1 MGTVS
6 YTIPWDLRRRGLQ
19 DSRRHDQRVRE
30 AIRKNLRHLITEE
43 AIITSDGQRMVKLPI
58 RYLDLY
64 RFRYSNE
71 EAAGGVGQGEG
82 KQGDVVAREP
92 AQGLPTDQPG
102 DLPGQPV
109 YEAEFS
115 VEELARMM
123 LEDLK
128 LPWLEEKRA
137 AKNQVPHQAVREVR
151 RHGLLPNLDKRRT
164 LYENLKRQAA
174 KGRPSVGPITDADL
188 RYRVWSDEPLQR
200 TRAAVYMLM
209 DRSGSMTTEKKYIAK
224 CFFFWLVRFLRL
236 KYQNVDLVF
245 IAHDYEAQITDEQ
258 SFFAISNS
266 GGTRC
271 SSAYEVALQHLRE
284 HHPASDWNNY
294 IFHFSDG
301 DNYPSDNPRCVEL
314 VLELLQHARMV
325 GCGEI
330 CYRDWD
336 GFYYSQTTFG
346 RARSPLFEALSKIE
360 HPRFLQVSI
369 EKREDVHAALSAF
382 LKEHGQREA
391 TA

>member
-1 MGTVS
+1 MQHSV
-6 YTIPWDLRRRGLQ
+6 PWDLRRRGLQ
-19 DSRRHDQRVRE
+19 DSRRHDARVRE

-43 AIITSDGQRMVKLPI
+43 AIITSDGERLVKIPI

-64 RFRYSNE
+64 RFRYDNE
-71 EAAGGVGQGEG
+71 EAAAGVGQGEG
-82 KQGDVVAREP
+82 KKGDVVAREAAGGSP
-92 AQGLPTDQPG
+92 SDQPG

-115 VEELARMM
+115 VDEIARMM

-128 LPWLEEKRA
+128 LPWLEEKKASKELNRR
-137 AKNQVPHQAVREVR
+137 QAVREVR
-151 RHGLLPNLDKRRT
+151 RIGLLPNLDKRRT

-174 KGRPSVGPITDADL
+174 RGRPVIGPISEHDL
-188 RYRVWSDEPLQR
+188 RYRVWDEEPEHR

-236 KYQNVDLVF
+236 KYQDVDLVF
-245 IAHDYEAQITDEQ
+245 VAHDYEAQITDET
-258 SFFAISNS
+258 SFFTISNS

-271 SSAYEVALQHLRE
+271 SSAYELTLQHLRD

-294 IFHFSDG
+294 VFHFSDG

-314 VLELLQHARMV
+314 VKELLEHARMV

-330 CYRDWD
+330 SYRDWE
-336 GFYYSQTTFG
+336 GFYYSHPSLG
-346 RARSPLFEALSKIE
+346 RARSPLFEALSKIQ
-360 HPRFLQVSI
+360 HPHFLQVTI
-369 EKREDVHAALSAF
+369 EKREDVHAALTAF
-382 LKEHGQREA
+382 LKEHGG
-391 TA
+391 TTP